1 LVVAT
6 SIYNL
11 NDYTYDSY
19 NTLIKKWS
27 PAIDNKK
34 PSSNKIG
41 FQIEK
46 ENKARK
52 YYFI

>member
-6 SIYNL
+6 NIYNL
-11 NDYTYDSY
+11 NDYKYDSY
-19 NTLIKKWS
+19 STFIKKWS

-46 ENKARK
+46 ENKA
-52 YYFI
+52 